1 MPYPIVATFEL
12 SAQRAGC
19 FALNVQRLV
28 TLLWVVSFM
37 IGFTTAKVQANPF
50 GKEKPDASGTAESA
64 APLELNVRVVWG
76 GSVPANYSGSIELD
90 HGKLVSL
97 HQLGIDPFDPS
108 FLRNASDDKLPFED
122 RATKF
127 GGCDIRVLGKSTCR
141 LKVKITST
149 DPQSQQTSTKQY
161 EWLLN
166 DLRENAHVEN
176 LELGDCRL
184 SVDRVPGDR
193 LRVTTSRN
201 HLIYNSEEPLSLQIQ
216 PCLLPWISTSG
227 TLEYAIFDVKTGHE
241 LARQSK
247 SLAIDEVGN
256 SESSTVLLS
265 APRDEGVYDLRLR
278 LEPKRKLTGMLTR
291 SPVVER
297 NVQFVVYNEPTSA
310 QPRRESLPWQT
321 LSEMDIQSFEI
332 QSQTEHLLEQG
343 DGAKRFPLLEAAK
356 SVTLGRK
363 DSHAVSSKGTS
374 ASPLS
379 LVPGNQ
385 GVTTLS
391 GLVPN
396 EMHRLTVTTS
406 NHNAPFRVVVSET
419 QTRDRKKVKLACAN
433 EVFDATVQRSVQ
445 QSVQRSVQQSSYR
458 NLESSA
464 GLGHDKFEVL
474 FWPTSRSANLE
485 ISNLSSNHSIEIP
498 SVQVEV
504 LTAVVE
510 VLPTVVEVLPTVLPA
525 VLPTG
530 VEGINAAKTSD
541 RTLSTLEF
549 HSSNIRNF
557 SARMA
562 RSSRISGS
570 YDDWELFLEFAE
582 STAKQCMANGFE
594 SFAMVV
600 DGEGGT
606 LFPSSKFSS
615 NYRFDT
621 GIFSSDGRDP
631 IRKDVVELMYRSL
644 SRYGIDFIPMFE
656 LSSQLIEL
664 EEAIVRNEELDV
676 MQKREQP
683 ISTDGRDL
691 FSHRKYNPLSA
702 RVQRA
707 IASGLDEFELRYRS
721 HVSYKG
727 IAMRLSDA
735 SHLTG
740 SKSIAD
746 TNTAILEQ
754 FASETGSNIPRE
766 SVQRDPFVS
775 QQAKALYQQ
784 WHNNSIYTY
793 LKKLKVSPRWISV
806 PSENTSIASNGEL
819 RIFVALQV
827 GPNGLDLSDAKA
839 AILNRWNTDSPRP
852 IHIAMN
858 QPTRVLDSSLAN
870 LFQLSKPFQ
879 SGSALSVLHRDSAR
893 SISRARVWSDG
904 EHGES
909 LLLSNAGAVAE
920 TIVVGWDSMPRQFQV
935 TATFADSN
943 CNPRDSIESMN
954 SLSEWRIALPA
965 GEAIRID
972 LADDSKPLALYWF
985 SDDAM
990 TLRLL
995 QAGLQSVDEAINRMS
1010 IPQAMV
1016 GVPTNASFE
1025 EQTASHRRGRIEGW
1039 TTSIDPNASVSINSQ
1054 SASDG
1059 GSSIKIDAN
1068 QASSIAWL
1076 QSDPFAMTTTDRLS
1090 VAFHAAAEMNPDK
1103 ATVSL
1108 WQFDPKTE
1116 RFEVKATR
1124 EFQSKLQRSAGKT
1137 AWNPIRFDLTKE
1149 FENTLKPFETQLVRL
1164 QFEVNGKGQSWL
1176 DQVTISTD
1184 FLRDEERRDLRSELF
1199 LARSSLQKGDSGP
1212 AVKMLTSS
1220 RGRLVRWGN
1229 SSMKSPSV
1237 LVSTSLAK
1245 EQLIPN
1251 ASVLPEKPDST
1262 PKSSKRT
1269 RSFWWPSRNKD

>member
-1 MPYPIVATFEL
+1 MPYPIVATFKL
-12 SAQRAGC
+12 SAPRTGC
-19 FALNVQRLV
+19 LALNLLRLMK
-28 TLLWVVSFM
+28 LLWVVSFM
-37 IGFTTAKVQANPF
+37 IGFTTAKVQANQF
-50 GKEKPDASGTAESA
+50 GKENPDASGTAAST

-90 HGKLVSL
+90 NGKLVSL

-108 FLRNASDDKLPFED
+108 FLRNSSDNKLPFED

-141 LKVKITST
+141 LKVRITST
-149 DPQSQQTSTKQY
+149 DPQSQHTSTKEY

-227 TLEYAIFDVKTGHE
+227 TLEYAIFDVKSGHE

-247 SLAIDEVGN
+247 SLAIDELGN

-265 APRDEGVYDLRLR
+265 APRDEGVYDLRLK

-297 NVQFVVYNEPTSA
+297 NVQFVVYNDPTSV

-321 LSEMDIQSFEI
+321 LSEVDIQSFEI

-356 SVTLGRK
+356 SFTLGRK
-363 DSHAVSSKGTS
+363 DSHAVSSKATS
-374 ASPLS
+374 AAPLS

-391 GLVPN
+391 GLVPG
-396 EMHRLTVTTS
+396 EMHRLTVTTL
-406 NHNAPFRVVVSET
+406 NHNAPCRVVVSET
-419 QTRDRKKVKLACAN
+419 QTRDRKKVKFACAN

-445 QSVQRSVQQSSYR
+445 RSVYR
-458 NLESSA
+458 NLESST
-464 GLGHDKFEVL
+464 GLGYDKFEVL

-485 ISNLSSNHSIEIP
+485 ISNLSSNLSIEIP
-498 SVQVEV
+498 SVQVDV
-504 LTAVVE
+504 LTAMLDVLTGMVD
-510 VLPTVVEVLPTVLPA
+510 VLPTV
-525 VLPTG
+525 

-549 HSSNIRNF
+549 HSSNMRNF
-557 SARMA
+557 PARMA
-562 RSSRISGS
+562 GSNRIIGS
-570 YDDWELFLEFAE
+570 YDDWGLFLEFAE
-582 STAKQCMANGFE
+582 STAKHCMANGFE

-644 SRYGIDFIPMFE
+644 ARYGIDFIPMFE
-656 LSSQLIEL
+656 LSSQLIEI
-664 EEAIVRNEELDV
+664 EEANVRKEEFDV
-676 MQKREQP
+676 MQKREQQ
-683 ISTDGRDL
+683 ISSDESDL
-691 FSHRKYNPLSA
+691 FSQRKYNPLSA
-702 RVQRA
+702 RVQQA
-707 IASGLDEFELRYRS
+707 IAAGLDEFESRYRS
-721 HVSYKG
+721 HSNYKG

-735 SHLTG
+735 SHLTV
-740 SKSIAD
+740 SNNIAD

-766 SVQRDPFVS
+766 SVPRDLFAS

-784 WHNNSIYTY
+784 WYNNSVYTY
-793 LKKLKVSPRWISV
+793 LKKLKIAPRWISV
-806 PSENTSIASNGEL
+806 PSENYSTASNGEL
-819 RIFVALQV
+819 PIFVALQV
-827 GPNGLDLSDAKA
+827 GSNGLDLPETKA
-839 AILNRWNTDSPRP
+839 AILNRWHADSPRP

-858 QPTRVLDSSLAN
+858 QPTRVFDSSLAN

-879 SGSALSVLHRDSAR
+879 SDSVRSVLHRDGAR
-893 SISRARVWSDG
+893 SISQARVWSNG

-943 CNPRDSIESMN
+943 CNPRDSIESIN
-954 SLSEWRIALPA
+954 ALSEWRIALPA

-972 LADDSKPLALYWF
+972 LADDSKPFPLYWF

-1010 IPQAMV
+1010 IPQAIV

-1025 EQTASHRRGRIEGW
+1025 ELTASHRRGRIEGW

-1059 GSSIKIDAN
+1059 GASIKIDAN

-1090 VAFHAAAEMNPDK
+1090 VAFHAAAAMNPEK

-1137 AWNPIRFDLTKE
+1137 AWNPIRFDFTKE
-1149 FENTLKPFETQLVRL
+1149 FENTLKPLETQLVRL
-1164 QFEVNGKGQSWL
+1164 QFEVNGKGQLWL

-1229 SSMKSPSV
+1229 SSMKNPNV
-1237 LVSTSLAK
+1237 LVSTSPAK

-1262 PKSSKRT
+1262 PKSNRRT
-1269 RSFWWPSRNKD
+1269 RNFWWPSRNKE

>member
-1 MPYPIVATFEL
+1 MPYPIFTTFEL
-12 SAQRAGC
+12 SAPRTGC
-19 FALNVQRLV
+19 FAPNVQRLV
-28 TLLWVVSFM
+28 KLLCVVSFM
-37 IGFTTAKVQANPF
+37 IGLTTAKVQANQF
-50 GKEKPDASGTAESA
+50 GKENPDASGTASSA
-64 APLELNVRVVWG
+64 VPLELNVRVVWG
-76 GSVPANYSGSIELD
+76 GSLSANYSGSIELD
-90 HGKLVSL
+90 NGKLINL

-108 FLRNASDDKLPFED
+108 FLRNASDNKLPFDD

-141 LKVKITST
+141 LKVRITST
-149 DPQSQQTSTKQY
+149 DPQSQQTSTKEY

-166 DLRENAHVEN
+166 DLRENAHIEN

-227 TLEYAIFDVKTGHE
+227 TLEYAIFDVKSGYE

-247 SLAIDEVGN
+247 SLAIDELGN

-265 APRDEGVYDLRLR
+265 APRDEGVYDLRLK

-297 NVQFVVYNEPTSA
+297 NVQFVVYNNPPSV

-332 QSQTEHLLEQG
+332 QSQTEYLLEQG

-356 SVTLGRK
+356 SFTLGRK
-363 DSHAVSSKGTS
+363 DSHAISSKGTS
-374 ASPLS
+374 AAPLS

-391 GLVPN
+391 GLVPG
-396 EMHRLTVTTS
+396 EMHRLTVTTL
-406 NHNAPFRVVVSET
+406 NHNAPLRVVVSET
-419 QTRDRKKVKLACAN
+419 QIRDRKKVKLTYAN
-433 EVFDATVQRSVQ
+433 EVFDATVQRSVT
-445 QSVQRSVQQSSYR
+445 RSVQQSVNR

-464 GLGHDKFEVL
+464 ELGHDKFEVL

-485 ISNLSSNHSIEIP
+485 ISNLSSNFSIEIQ
-498 SVQVEV
+498 SVKVDV
-504 LTAVVE
+504 LTTVVDTLPAVVE
-510 VLPTVVEVLPTVLPA
+510 S
-525 VLPTG
+525 
-530 VEGINAAKTSD
+530 INAAKTSE

-562 RSSRISGS
+562 RSNRISGS
-570 YDDWELFLEFAE
+570 YDDWGLFLEFAE
-582 STAKQCMANGFE
+582 STAKNCMANGFE

-615 NYRFDT
+615 NYRLDT
-621 GIFSSDGRDP
+621 GVFSSDGRDP

-644 SRYGIDFIPMFE
+644 ARYGIDFIPMFE
-656 LSSQLIEL
+656 LSNQLVEI
-664 EEAIVRNEELDV
+664 EEAIVRKEELDV
-676 MQKREQP
+676 MQKREQQ
-683 ISTDGRDL
+683 ISSDESDL
-691 FSHRKYNPLSA
+691 FSQRKYNPQSA
-702 RVQRA
+702 RVQQA
-707 IASGLDEFELRYRS
+707 IASGLDEFESRYRS
-721 HVSYKG
+721 HVNYKG
-727 IAMRLSDA
+727 IAIRLSDA
-735 SHLTG
+735 SHLTV
-740 SKSIAD
+740 SNSIAD
-746 TNTAILEQ
+746 TNPAILER
-754 FASETGSNIPRE
+754 FASEMGSNSPRE
-766 SVQRDPFVS
+766 SVQRDLLVS

-793 LKKLKVSPRWISV
+793 LKKLKVTPRWISV
-806 PSENTSIASNGEL
+806 PSENNSIASDGEL
-819 RIFVALQV
+819 PIFVALQV
-827 GPNGLDLSDAKA
+827 GSNGLGYSEAKA

-858 QPTRVLDSSLAN
+858 QPTRVFDSSLAN
-870 LFQLSKPFQ
+870 LFRLSKPFQ
-879 SGSALSVLHRDSAR
+879 SDSARSVLHRDGAR

-943 CNPRDSIESMN
+943 CNPRDSIESIN

-972 LADDSKPLALYWF
+972 LADDSKPFPLYWF

-995 QAGLQSVDEAINRMS
+995 QAGLQSVDEAINRLS
-1010 IPQAMV
+1010 IPQAIV
-1016 GVPTNASFE
+1016 GVPTNAGFE
-1025 EQTASHRRGRIEGW
+1025 EQTTSHRRGRIEGW
-1039 TTSIDPNASVSINSQ
+1039 TTSIDPNASVSISSQ

-1068 QASSIAWL
+1068 HASSIAWL
-1076 QSDPFAMTTTDRLS
+1076 QSDPFALTTTDRLS
-1090 VAFHAAAEMNPDK
+1090 VAFQAAAATIPEK

-1124 EFQSKLQRSAGKT
+1124 EFQGKLQRSTGNT
-1137 AWNPIRFDLTKE
+1137 AWNPIRFDFTKE
-1149 FENTLKPFETQLVRL
+1149 FENTLKPFDTQLVRL
-1164 QFEVNGKGQSWL
+1164 QFEINGKGQSWL

-1212 AVKMLTSS
+1212 AVKMLASP

-1229 SSMKSPSV
+1229 SSMKSPNV
-1237 LVSTSLAK
+1237 LVSTSPAK

-1251 ASVLPEKPDST
+1251 ASVLPDKPEST
-1262 PKSSKRT
+1262 PKSSRRT
-1269 RSFWWPSRNKD
+1269 RSFWWPSRNKE

>member
-1 MPYPIVATFEL
+1 MPYPIVVTFEL
-12 SAQRAGC
+12 SAPRTGC

-28 TLLWVVSFM
+28 TLLCVVSFM
-37 IGFTTAKVQANPF
+37 IGFTTAKVQANQF
-50 GKEKPDASGTAESA
+50 GKENPDASGTATSA
-64 APLELNVRVVWG
+64 APLDLNVRVVWG
-76 GSVPANYSGSIELD
+76 GSLPANYSGSIELD

-108 FLRNASDDKLPFED
+108 FLKNASDDKLPFED

-141 LKVKITST
+141 LKVRITST
-149 DPQSQQTSTKQY
+149 DPQSQQTSTKEY
-161 EWLLN
+161 EWMLN

-201 HLIYNSEEPLSLQIQ
+201 HLIYNSEESLSLQIQ

-227 TLEYAIFDVKTGHE
+227 TLEYAIFDVKSGHE

-247 SLAIDEVGN
+247 SLAIDELGN

-265 APRDEGVYDLRLR
+265 APRDEGVYELRLK
-278 LEPKRKLTGMLTR
+278 LEPKRKFTGMLTR

-297 NVQFVVYNEPTSA
+297 NVQFVVYNDPTSV

-321 LSEMDIQSFEI
+321 LSEIDIQSFEI

-374 ASPLS
+374 AASLS

-391 GLVPN
+391 GLVPG
-396 EMHRLTVTTS
+396 EMHRLTVTTL
-406 NHNAPFRVVVSET
+406 NHNAPCRVVVSET

-433 EVFDATVQRSVQ
+433 EVFHATVQRSVQRSVQ
-445 QSVQRSVQQSSYR
+445 QSVQRSVSR

-464 GLGHDKFEVL
+464 GLGYDKFEVL

-498 SVQVEV
+498 SVQVDV
-504 LTAVVE
+504 LNGVVD
-510 VLPTVVEVLPTVLPA
+510 VST
-525 VLPTG
+525 TG

-562 RSSRISGS
+562 RSNRISGS

-582 STAKQCMANGFE
+582 STAKYCMANGFE

-644 SRYGIDFIPMFE
+644 ARYGIDFIPMFE

-664 EEAIVRNEELDV
+664 EQAIVRKEELDV
-676 MQKREQP
+676 MQRREQQ
-683 ISTDGRDL
+683 IRSDERDL
-691 FSHRKYNPLSA
+691 FSQRKYNPLSE

-707 IASGLDEFELRYRS
+707 IAAGLDEFESRYRS

-735 SHLTG
+735 SHLTV
-740 SKSIAD
+740 SNSIGD

-775 QQAKALYQQ
+775 QKAKALYHQ

-793 LKKLKVSPRWISV
+793 LKKLKVAPRWISV

-819 RIFVALQV
+819 PIYVALQV

-852 IHIAMN
+852 IHIAMT
-858 QPTRVLDSSLAN
+858 QPTHILDSSLAN

-879 SGSALSVLHRDSAR
+879 SDSARSVLHRDGAR

-909 LLLSNAGAVAE
+909 LLISNAGAVAE

-943 CNPRDSIESMN
+943 CNPRDSIDSMN

-972 LADDSKPLALYWF
+972 LADDSKPRPLYWF

-1010 IPQAMV
+1010 IPQAIV

-1039 TTSIDPNASVSINSQ
+1039 TTSIDPNAPVSINSQ

-1068 QASSIAWL
+1068 HTSSIAWL

-1090 VAFHAAAEMNPDK
+1090 VAFHAAAAMNPEK

-1116 RFEVKATR
+1116 RFELKATR
-1124 EFQSKLQRSAGKT
+1124 EFQSKLQRSAGTT
-1137 AWNPIRFDLTKE
+1137 AWNPIRFDFTKE

-1164 QFEVNGKGQSWL
+1164 QFEVNGKGQTWL
-1176 DQVTISTD
+1176 DQVTLSTD

-1212 AVKMLTSS
+1212 AVKMLTSP

-1229 SSMKSPSV
+1229 SSMKSPNV
-1237 LVSTSLAK
+1237 FVSTSLAK
-1245 EQLIPN
+1245 EQLIPS

-1269 RSFWWPSRNKD
+1269 RSFWWPSRNKE